1 MYDEIFNWLK
11 TNGKKIATNNNW
23 LNALQLIASIPE
35 SKNAK
40 KAEIDAIALEI
51 RAGCL
56 EGFYN
61 EEVSP
66 GQKLSDLAKHLYDGS
81 NNIGHYS
88 RHIGVYSQLDQEN
101 SPIRQYLSK
110 YENADSRNYKSLD
123 RIFSNYTNYFAPNTL
138 IGFVLDGK
146 YSGQGIL
153 FDKNKLPFLTD
164 QGTINNIDQNNCM
177 SIIDMSSIG
186 GGYGWETI
194 PLSSLTITK
203 VERFIRFSYLH
214 AQIEGSETTLFIMN

>member
-23 LNALQLIASIPE
+23 LDALKLIDIIP
-35 SKNAK
+35 KPKDAK
-40 KAEIDAIALEI
+40 KAEIDAIAWEI
-51 RAGCL
+51 EVGCL
-56 EGFYN
+56 EYFYH

-66 GQKLSDLAKHLYDGS
+66 GQKLSDLAKQLYDGS
-81 NNIGHYS
+81 NN
-88 RHIGVYSQLDQEN
+88 IGVYSQLDQEN

-110 YENADSRNYKSLD
+110 YENADSRNYESLR
-123 RIFSNYTNYFAPNTL
+123 RIFSDYTNYFAPNTL

-164 QGTINNIDQNNCM
+164 QGTINNNIDQNNCM

-186 GGYGWETI
+186 GRYGWETI

-203 VERFIRFSYLH
+203 VERFISFSYLH
-214 AQIEGSETTLFIMN
+214 AQIEGSETTLFIMNKCY

>member
-23 LNALQLIASIPE
+23 LNALKLIDIIP
-35 SKNAK
+35 KPKDAK
-40 KAEIDAIALEI
+40 KAEIDAIAWEI
-51 RAGCL
+51 QMGCL
-56 EGFYN
+56 EWFYH

-66 GQKLSDLAKHLYDGS
+66 GQKLSDLAKQLYDGS
-81 NNIGHYS
+81 NN
-88 RHIGVYSQLDQEN
+88 IGVYSQLDQEN
-101 SPIRQYLSK
+101 SPIRQYLSH
-110 YENADSRNYKSLD
+110 YENADSRNYW
-123 RIFSNYTNYFAPNTL
+123 RHIFSDYTNYFAPNTL

-164 QGTINNIDQNNCM
+164 QGTINNNIDQNNCM

-186 GGYGWETI
+186 GRYGWETI

-203 VERFIRFSYLH
+203 VERFISFSYLH

>member
-51 RAGCL
+51 WVGCL
-56 EGFYN
+56 ECFYH

-66 GQKLSDLAKHLYDGS
+66 GQKLSDLAKQLYDGS
-81 NNIGHYS
+81 NN
-88 RHIGVYSQLDQEN
+88 IGVYSQLDQEN
-101 SPIRQYLSK
+101 SPIRQYLSH
-110 YENADSRNYKSLD
+110 YENADSRNYESLR

-164 QGTINNIDQNNCM
+164 QGTINNNIDQNNCM

-186 GGYGWETI
+186 GRYGWETI

-203 VERFIRFSYLH
+203 VERFISFSYLH
-214 AQIEGSETTLFIMN
+214 AQIEGSETTLFIMNKCY

>member
-23 LNALQLIASIPE
+23 LNALKLIDIIP
-35 SKNAK
+35 KPKDAK
-40 KAEIDAIALEI
+40 KAEIDAIAWEI
-51 RAGCL
+51 QMGCL
-56 EGFYN
+56 EWFYH

-66 GQKLSDLAKHLYDGS
+66 GQKLSDLAKQLYDGS
-81 NNIGHYS
+81 NN
-88 RHIGVYSQLDQEN
+88 IGVYSQLDQEN
-101 SPIRQYLSK
+101 SPIRQYLSH
-110 YENADSRNYKSLD
+110 YENADSRNYW
-123 RIFSNYTNYFAPNTL
+123 RHIFSDYTNYFAPNTL

-164 QGTINNIDQNNCM
+164 QGTINNNIDQNNCM
-177 SIIDMSSIG
+177 SIIDMSSG
-186 GGYGWETI
+186 GRYGWETI

-203 VERFIRFSYLH
+203 IERFISFSYLH